1 MDVTPEGSTQFT
13 QATGADLARDTV
25 AFRRILIPLDG
36 SSLAECVAGAATSLA
51 ARFHARAILLHVL
64 ERGAPATVHGDRHL
78 RQVEE
83 AERYLRAV
91 QSRWGAPPPVELEWH
106 VHPNEQR
113 DVPGS
118 IVEHAN
124 DLDVDLILL
133 STHGAGGTR
142 RALFGSVAQ
151 QVLRKGARPVLL
163 VRPPTTP
170 GESSFDPRL
179 IFVPLDGV
187 GPSAAALPIAG
198 TLARA
203 YGAVLQL
210 FTVVPTLGSVSGE
223 RTATA
228 LLTPSATALSLDLEE
243 TQAKDQLEG
252 VVAQLRAAG
261 LQVSGAVRRGEP
273 AQAILE
279 EVRRRSPDMIVMA
292 THAHTGLDLV
302 FSGSVAAAIAGKV
315 TQPILWVRI
324 HNDAPAR

>member
-1 MDVTPEGSTQFT
+1 MDITRERSQPA
-13 QATGADLARDTV
+13 QAMGANPALHNV
-25 AFRRILIPLDG
+25 AVRRILVPLDG
-36 SSLAECVAGAATSLA
+36 SGLAECVGSAAASLG
-51 ARFHARAILLHVL
+51 ARFRARVILLHVL

-78 RQVEE
+78 TGVEE
-83 AERYLRAV
+83 AEAYLRAV
-91 QSRWGAPPPVELEWH
+91 QSRWGGQGAVETEWH

-124 DLDVDLILL
+124 DMGVDLILL

-151 QVLRKGARPVLL
+151 QVLKRGARSVLL
-163 VRPPTTP
+163 VRPPAAP
-170 GESSFDPRL
+170 GASAFALQR
-179 IFVPLDGV
+179 IFVPLDG
-187 GPSAAALPIAG
+187 GAPSTAALPIAG

-203 YGAVLQL
+203 YGAALQL

-223 RTATA
+223 RAATA
-228 LLTPSATALSLDLEE
+228 LLTPAATAASLDLEE
-243 TQAKDQLEG
+243 TQAKDQLQSL
-252 VVAQLRAAG
+252 VAQLRAGG

-273 AQAILE
+273 AQGIVE
-279 EVRRRSPDMIVMA
+279 EVQRQTPDMIVMA
-292 THAHTGLDLV
+292 THGHTGLDLV

-324 HNDAPAR
+324 DNDTLGR

>member
-1 MDVTPEGSTQFT
+1 MDVTPEGSTRST
-13 QATGADLARDTV
+13 QDTGADLALDNV
-25 AFRRILIPLDG
+25 AVRRILIPLDG
-36 SSLAECVAGAATSLA
+36 SRLAECVAGAATSLA
-51 ARFHARAILLHVL
+51 ARFRARAILLHVL

-78 RQVEE
+78 REVAE

-91 QSRWGAPPPVELEWH
+91 QSRWGAQGAVEMEWH

-118 IVEHAN
+118 IVDHAI
-124 DLDVDLILL
+124 DLGVDLILL

-163 VRPPTTP
+163 VRPPATP

-228 LLTPSATALSLDLEE
+228 MLTPAATTLSLDLEE
-243 TQAKDQLEG
+243 TQAKDQLDTLE
-252 VVAQLRAAG
+252 ARLRATG
-261 LQVSGAVRRGEP
+261 LQVSGAVRRGDP
-273 AQAILE
+273 AQGIVE
-279 EVRRRSPDMIVMA
+279 EVRRLSPDMIVMA
-292 THAHTGLDLV
+292 THGHMGLDLV
-302 FSGSVAAAIAGKV
+302 FSGSVADAIAGKV

-324 HNDAPAR
+324 DDSAPAR